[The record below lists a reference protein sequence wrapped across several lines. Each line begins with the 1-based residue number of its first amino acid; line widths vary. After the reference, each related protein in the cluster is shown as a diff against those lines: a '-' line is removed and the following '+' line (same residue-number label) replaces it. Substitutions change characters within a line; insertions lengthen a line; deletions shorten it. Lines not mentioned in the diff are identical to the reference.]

1 MKEAAVEHYARRRV
15 KEAGGVIRKVRW
27 IGRRDAPDRLILL
40 PGYFHRSSNG
50 QQWVAPRQVWV
61 EFKRPG
67 EKPRG
72 SQLREHTAMRKF
84 GCDVCVIDSFE
95 GVDALLAK

>member
-15 KEAGGVIRKVRW
+15 KEAGGIIRKVRW

-40 PGYFHRSSNG
+40 PQDPAGM
-50 QQWVAPRQVWV
+50 VAYPARQVWV

-67 EKPRG
+67 EKPRA
-72 SQLREHTAMRKF
+72 SQLREHATMRKF
-84 GCDVCVIDSFE
+84 GCDVRVIDSFE
-95 GVDALLAK
+95 GVDDLLGEA